1 VSGVGIKRKHL
12 GEKAWREILSRLEAS
27 GLGAT
32 TFCQREGL
40 AVASLKRWRER
51 LSRPPAP
58 APTPSRLAAAVDV
71 TAPPSA
77 SSSPPAASPPPPS
90 PQPRPQTPST
100 PKFIELGTLG
110 QASVGTGRLEIKLDL
125 GGGLSLHLVRG

>member
-27 GLGAT
+27 GMGAA

-58 APTPSRLAAAVDV
+58 TPPRSAAAVDV

-77 SSSPPAASPPPPS
+77 SSSPPAAPPPPPPS
-90 PQPRPQTPST
+90 PQPRPQTPTT

-110 QASVGTGRLEIKLDL
+110 QAGVGTGRLEIKLDL